1 MCRAGGLHAAV
12 RREYRRLESDADGHG
27 VRGHGDSLAINW
39 LDPSPTIRGAGGRL
53 ANGYFEVEPLR

>member
-1 MCRAGGLHAAV
+1 MCRAGGLHATV
-12 RREYRRLESDADGHG
+12 RREYRRLESDAVGHG
-27 VRGHGDSLAINW
+27 VRGTETASRRNW